1 MTPAPKLADMEPVLA
16 QVASWDNSQAHD
28 PLYEFSNFLQA
39 AIASKAELPQ
49 IEARLLRMLAPQAN
63 TTPAAR
69 DYVCRQLSLI
79 GTGASV
85 GVLVRLLA
93 GRATAD
99 MARYTLARIPDPAA
113 SAALRDAL
121 PKTSGAVQAGIV
133 NALGERRDA
142 KAVPALKGLTGSSD
156 AAVSGAALSALALIG
171 NAQALAAIQ
180 AALPNAGSRRERV
193 LGAYIRCAGAVLAG
207 GDTAAASSVYRQ
219 LSAASEPDTVRI
231 AALDGLASV
240 DAIAAIPALSKE
252 LGSANAVIQAAAI
265 RLLNR
270 IPGAGVTTLFVTQYG
285 GLNPIGQI
293 RVLSALADRGDAAA
307 RPAVT
312 DAVSSAEP
320 EIRTAALAALGKV
333 GDASSVPVLAGAAAN
348 APSAEQA
355 AARESL
361 AMLRG
366 AGVEAAIAAA
376 IASSAGKVRLE
387 LIRAAGDRASAES
400 ADVLMKA
407 AQGTDTETAL
417 AAIRALRNAAGPEQ
431 AAALLDAVMK
441 IANAAQR
448 REAALT
454 LASVIKRARQPAI
467 GPVLAAWHSAADKQ
481 IRLTLLGVMGEVS
494 AEGALP
500 VLRAGLKDPGPEI
513 ARAAILALTA
523 WQTPAPLPDLLAV
536 AKGDSN
542 ATRQILALRGY
553 IKVISAPS
561 DRSGGDSVA
570 LLKQAWQLA
579 RQPAEKRAILALL
592 PLYPTP
598 EALRLA
604 SAAGTDAAVA
614 REAQTAADTIR
625 GLGVR

>member
-16 QVASWDNSQAHD
+16 QVASWDNSQSHD

-85 GVLVRLLA
+85 GVLARLLA

-113 SAALRDAL
+113 AAALRDAL

-285 GLNPIGQI
+285 GLKPIGQI

-320 EIRTAALAALGKV
+320 EIRTAALGKV

-348 APSAEQA
+348 APSAGQA

-366 AGVEAAIAAA
+366 AGVDAAIAAA

-387 LIRAAGDRASAES
+387 LIRAAGGRASAES

-441 IANAAQR
+441 IANASQR

-454 LASVIKRARQPAI
+454 LASVIKRARQTAI

-500 VLRAGLKDPGPEI
+500 VLRAGLKDPDPEI

-561 DRSGGDSVA
+561 DRSGDDSVA

-579 RQPAEKRAILALL
+579 RQPVEKRAILALL
-592 PLYPTP
+592 PLCPTP

-604 SAAGTDAAVA
+604 SAAGTDAAIA